1 MAVSLHGVAVRLTD
15 PSVYIGAPACVIGD
29 GTAAAEAVIA
39 ISTAKHNAGDLSGVY
54 WSYSRDTIPALAQ
67 TVSDRLAVVVSAHR
81 NVHELPASEPTAVV
95 ELDGTA
101 YLRVRTS
108 RIVTKDRPTITTE
121 LEFDRAFCV
130 ACLDTPSARPAA
142 RTTSHGEMPIA
153 SAPQRA
159 SECRLVSV
167 GSTGV
172 QGQEFPIVMTGV
184 TTIGRGKSTIVT
196 FANDQSLADH
206 HASIERRADGY
217 FIRDEGSTQGVFVQI
232 GDGRVA
238 TVPFGTYLRA
248 GRQWLVVSRSENA
261 PVLIHYSAEGKE
273 LSRYALGDTSVIVG
287 RQSPNVTIAATDGSL
302 SRRHFVASVVGTM
315 VRVKDLG
322 SANGTFVKVDTPF
335 QLAHGDR
342 IHLGQQVLQFVEQR
356 VPSEVDPLPAAEP
369 TGAKSSIGG
378 DGPSVVFAGTNGKIA
393 CQAGQ
398 TICEVAADAGIK
410 IDADCRKGS
419 CGMDPV
425 KVLRGGENLTPP
437 TGKERDTLEDLCA
450 LVPGPY
456 RLACVAKVNG
466 PVEIEILKQ

>member
-1 MAVSLHGVAVRLTD
+1 MFD
-15 PSVYIGAPACVIGD
+15 PNVYIGAPACVIGD

-39 ISTAKHNAGDLSGVY
+39 ISTAKHKAEDPSGVY
-54 WSYSRDTIPALAQ
+54 WSYSHDTIPGLPEA
-67 TVSDRLAVVVSAHR
+67 VSDRLAVASSAHR
-81 NVHELPASEPTAVV
+81 NVHELPASEPTTVV

-101 YLRVRTS
+101 YLRVRTF
-108 RIVTKDRPTITTE
+108 RTVTKDKPTVTTE
-121 LEFDRAFCV
+121 LEFNRAFCV
-130 ACLDTPSARPAA
+130 ACIDTSSARPAA
-142 RTTSHGEMPIA
+142 RTTSHGEMSIP

-167 GSTGV
+167 AATGV

-184 TTIGRGKSTIVT
+184 TTIGRKSTIIT

-206 HASIERRADGY
+206 HASIERRAEGY
-217 FIRDEGSTQGVFVQI
+217 FIRDEDSTQGVFVQL

-248 GRQWLVVSRSENA
+248 GRQWLVVSRSNNA

-287 RQSPNVTIAATDGSL
+287 RQSPNVTIVPTDGSL
-302 SRRHFVASVVGTM
+302 SRRHFVASVAGTM
-315 VRVKDLG
+315 VRIKDLG
-322 SANGTFVKVDTPF
+322 SANGTFVKVNTPF
-335 QLAHGDR
+335 LLAHGDR
-342 IHLGQQVLQFVEQR
+342 IHVGQQVLQFVEQR
-356 VPSEVDPLPAAEP
+356 GSSEVEPLPAADP
-369 TGAKSSIGG
+369 ARAKSAIDGE
-378 DGPSVVFAGTNGKIA
+378 GPSVLFAGTQGKIP

-410 IDADCRKGS
+410 MDADCRKGS

-425 KVLRGGENLTPP
+425 KILRGGENLTPP

-466 PVEIEILKQ
+466 PVEIEIVKQ